1 MTPQPQSRGLWT
13 SASNAAA
20 DALCPGRHLAQAGIL
35 ESRGADAESGT
46 LIHLALAIQDSTG
59 LTLEQQEVYDAC
71 QEIDQRESA
80 KLFAQ
85 LGEGQPKVTRE
96 QREWVRFKDAS
107 GREIA
112 HSGQY
117 DVLRRAGVCGLITD
131 YKTLQGDTPESPRN
145 MQLRDLVV
153 LVARKPGALLK
164 SIAVMVVQP
173 LVTHTPEITIYEEDD
188 INKAEQEMLVRVAA
202 SNNPASKRVAGE
214 VQCKFC
220 LAKRRCPEY
229 QQFAGAMVPGVQS
242 LLSVPVEQ
250 WTPAQRGVFLD
261 KRSVAQKWLDDCE
274 AAMKAGLAKDPAFA
288 DGWALAPGRTRETIT
303 DAQAAF
309 ERFCKLGGTAAQF
322 LSTVSVG
329 KSKLKEAINA
339 VTGAKGKQLDE
350 TVKQLCD
357 GISET
362 STNAPMLKKLE
373 DA

>member
-1 MTPQPQSRGLWT
+1 
-13 SASNAAA
+13 
-20 DALCPGRHLAQAGIL
+20 
-35 ESRGADAESGT
+35 
-46 LIHLALAIQDSTG
+46 
-59 LTLEQQEVYDAC
+59 
-71 QEIDQRESA
+71 
-80 KLFAQ
+80 
-85 LGEGQPKVTRE
+85 
-96 QREWVRFKDAS
+96 
-107 GREIA
+107 
-112 HSGQY
+112 
-117 DVLRRAGVCGLITD
+117 
-131 YKTLQGDTPESPRN
+131 

-188 INKAEQEMLVRVAA
+188 INKAEQEMLLRVAA

-214 VQCKFC
+214 LQCKFC

-229 QQFAGAMVPGVQS
+229 QQFAGANLPVMLS
-242 LLSVPVEQ
+242 LLDVPVDQ
-250 WTPAQRGVFLD
+250 WTPAQRGFFLD
-261 KRSVAQKWLDDCE
+261 RRSVAQKWLDDCE
-274 AAMKAGLAKDPAFA
+274 AAMKAGLSTNPAFA
-288 DGWALAPGRTRETIT
+288 DGWALSDGRTRETIT

-309 ERFCKLGGTAAQF
+309 ERFTKLGGTAAQF
-322 LSTVSVG
+322 LGTVSVG